1 MPRSFFYELDRARSL
16 FRRGGP
22 VRCLNHFDLDCS
34 AHGRGEVMMSKIT
47 DLTDQ
52 LARPVVEANG
62 CSLWDVE
69 YVKEAG
75 SWYLRVYI
83 DKETGVSI
91 DDCEAV
97 SRVLSDLLDEA
108 DPIQD
113 PYTFEVSSAGAD
125 RALKKPEHFQAY
137 LGAQVDVKFYQAKN
151 GQKTCTGI
159 LAGYEDGAVTLTMGE
174 DTVTFPK
181 QEIAFVR
188 LHVGF

>member
-1 MPRSFFYELDRARSL
+1 
-16 FRRGGP
+16 
-22 VRCLNHFDLDCS
+22 
-34 AHGRGEVMMSKIT
+34 MSKIT
-47 DLTDQ
+47 DFTAQ

-62 CSLWDVE
+62 CTLWDVE
-69 YVKEAG
+69 YVNEAG

-83 DKETGVSI
+83 AKDTGVSI

-125 RALKKPEHFQAY
+125 RALKKPEHFQAF

-151 GQKTCTGI
+151 GQKTCTGT
-159 LAGYEDGAVTLTMGE
+159 LVGYQDGAITLDLGGE
-174 DTVTFPK
+174 TATFSK
-181 QEIAFVR
+181 EEVASVR
-188 LHVGF
+188 LHLGF

>member
-22 VRCLNHFDLDCS
+22 VRC
-34 AHGRGEVMMSKIT
+34 
-47 DLTDQ
+47 
-52 LARPVVEANG
+52 
-62 CSLWDVE
+62 
-69 YVKEAG
+69 
-75 SWYLRVYI
+75 LRVYI

-159 LAGYEDGAVTLTMGE
+159 LAGYHLNHGGGHRHFPQAGDRFRPFARWLLT
-174 DTVTFPK
+174 FY
-181 QEIAFVR
+181 
-188 LHVGF
+188 